1 MDLSLLIDFFFGFI
15 SLLPSILVFLLI
27 FSTLI
32 IVHEFGHYYAAVKS
46 GVKVEEF
53 GLGMGKKLYG
63 YQRGE
68 TEFTLNLI
76 PFGGF
81 VRMLGEEAN
90 SKDPRSFSQAKL
102 FNRMVITLAGV
113 FMNFVMSIVFLT
125 ILFSVGTDPILVS
138 QADVER
144 AYDNGQLEF
153 VVDGTV
159 MTPDEIKA
167 LEDSSKSVVFQY
179 TGKVQAP
186 FPQSLVLAT
195 AETARISWAVLEKAA
210 EIPVELVQNL
220 RVPEGLAGPVGIAE
234 VTHKILPQGF
244 MALVKLTAL
253 LSISLGVMNLL
264 PIPALDGGRF
274 IFQLLELMLKPFK
287 VKPNEQ
293 WENYAH
299 VAGFVL
305 LMGLLLLITWNDIV
319 RIFF

>member
-1 MDLSLLIDFFFGFI
+1 MGII
-15 SLLPSILVFLLI
+15 MVLPSVLVFLLI

-32 IVHEFGHYYAAVKS
+32 IVHEFGHYYAAIKS

-81 VRMLGEEAN
+81 VRMLGEEDD

-102 FNRMVITLAGV
+102 LNRMVITLAGV
-113 FMNFVMSIVFLT
+113 FMNFVLAITFLT
-125 ILFSVGTDPILVS
+125 VLFTVGTDPILVS
-138 QADVER
+138 QSDVER
-144 AYDNGQLEF
+144 AYDSGVIAF
-153 VVDGTV
+153 SVDGER
-159 MTPDEIKA
+159 MSPDEIKA
-167 LEDSSKSVVFQY
+167 LDNPDLEVKFEYLQ
-179 TGKVQAP
+179 KVKAP
-186 FPQSLVLAT
+186 FPQSIWLAST
-195 AETARISWAVLEKAA
+195 ETVRISWAVLEKAA
-210 EIPVELVQNL
+210 EIPIELVQNL

-234 VTHKILPQGF
+234 VTHQILPQGF

-274 IFQLLELMLKPFK
+274 IFQILELLLKPFGM
-287 VKPNEQ
+287 KPNEK

-299 VAGFVL
+299 MAGFAL
-305 LMGLLLLITWNDIV
+305 LMGLLLLITWNDII
-319 RIFF
+319 RIFFT

>member
-1 MDLSLLIDFFFGFI
+1 MILF
-15 SLLPSILVFLLI
+15 SILAFLLI

-32 IVHEFGHYYAAVKS
+32 IVHEFGHYYAAIKS

-81 VRMLGEEAN
+81 VRMLGEEDD
-90 SKDPRSFSQAKL
+90 STDPRSFGQAKL
-102 FNRMVITLAGV
+102 WKRMVITLAGV
-113 FMNFVMSIVFLT
+113 FMNFVMAITFLT
-125 ILFSVGTDPILVS
+125 ILFTVGTDPILVS

-144 AYDNGQLEF
+144 AYDNEVIAFSVNGER
-153 VVDGTV
+153 

-167 LEDSSKSVVFQY
+167 LDNPDAPVVFEYLQQ
-179 TGKVQAP
+179 TKAP
-186 FPQSLVLAT
+186 FPQSIWLAT
-195 AETARISWAVLEKAA
+195 TETVRISWAVLEKAA
-210 EIPVELVQNL
+210 EIPVELIQKQ

-234 VTHKILPQGF
+234 VTHKVLPQGF

-253 LSISLGVMNLL
+253 LSISLAVMNLL
-264 PIPALDGGRF
+264 TIPALDGGRF
-274 IFQLLELMLKPFK
+274 VFQIFELILKPLGIK
-287 VKPNEQ
+287 ANEK

-299 VAGFVL
+299 MAGFAL
-305 LMGLLLLITWNDIV
+305 LMGLLLIITWNDIS
-319 RIFF
+319 RIFFA